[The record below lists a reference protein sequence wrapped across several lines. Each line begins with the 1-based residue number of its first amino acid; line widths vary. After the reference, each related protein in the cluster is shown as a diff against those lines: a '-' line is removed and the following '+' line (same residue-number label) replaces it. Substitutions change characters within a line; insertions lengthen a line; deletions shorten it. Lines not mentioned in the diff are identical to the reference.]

1 MVVDMTCTTTTIEE
15 RLLKQDRLGRVRTSA
30 GRRAELLAEYV
41 RTSMSAA
48 EFAAHV
54 GVKYTTFVTWLTKAK
69 KNGKPKPAV
78 AASGEDVPTAEPAS
92 VRWVEACVEGVEAQA
107 TQGGAPLVVQLPG
120 GARLEIGDSGQAA
133 LAAELLRAL
142 EPKPGRS
149 GRC

>member
-1 MVVDMTCTTTTIEE
+1 MTSTTDTTLAE
-15 RLLKQDRLGRVRTSA
+15 RLLKQDRLGRVQTSA
-30 GRRAELLAEYV
+30 VRRAELLAEYE

-69 KNGKPKPAV
+69 KNGKPEPAAAV
-78 AASGEDVPTAEPAS
+78 AAEDVPTTMPEPAP
-92 VRWVEACVEGVEAQA
+92 VRWVEACVEGVEVQA
-107 TQGGAPLVVQLPG
+107 AKGGAPLMVQLPG

-133 LAAELLRAL
+133 LAAELIRAL
-142 EPKPGRS
+142 EPTPGRS